1 MTEENTKINEIQ
13 EEDVPLDEAGIG
25 EDKPQLEAKK
35 VLIEKYEIRDINKN
49 DKVVGRKLVLI
60 VKHPEREDDIEIS
73 GVKYEFQGKI
83 KTSGLWIN
91 RDNEG
96 KISYNSA
103 VGNLLRYFS
112 KKSIKELKGLQVNT
126 ALDESNYLVV
136 KAY

>member
-96 KISYNSA
+96 KIPYNSA